1 MTILYRGGASRES
14 AEMRRAAALQG
25 RMDVSSVQEQFASA
39 IPEGLL
45 SGPEAGEWSRDRVYS
60 LCRTFW
66 GFVWQAVHS
75 HASCRAAV
83 RQIQAAMAGSP
94 VRVAGNTSAYCQA
107 RGRLPMSLI
116 QGAMEAAAASA
127 DGQAPEGAGTLNGRK
142 VRVVDGSSVQIAD
155 TPANRKVYPYPS
167 GVKEGCGFP
176 VMGFIALY
184 SLGSGAVQRIATG
197 RHTRHDYTLFR
208 LLWRHLRP
216 GDIVLGDRAFCA
228 FEAFA
233 ALASRGV
240 DMVARLHQKRKLDA
254 AALRPLG
261 DGDYV
266 TVWAK
271 PRAIPARS
279 RMTRAQFDALPRTIR
294 VRLVMVDVEQ
304 FGFRTRKI
312 RLATTLLDPL
322 AYPAKDIAALYL
334 RRWRLEI
341 CFRDIKATMRMEQLR
356 CQTPSMARK
365 ELLAF
370 LTAHNL
376 VRLMAA
382 KAARLHGADP
392 SRISFKGT
400 VDTICL
406 SLAFGECA
414 VTAKN
419 VRKLDA
425 LLERIAKDIVPLRPG
440 RTEPR
445 AVKKR
450 PKNYQILT
458 APRHQFKEI
467 HHRSKYKRKSK
478 NALS

>member
-1 MTILYRGGASRES
+1 MTILYHGGVSRES
-14 AEMRRAAALQG
+14 AEMRHAAALQG
-25 RMDVSSVQEQFASA
+25 GMSAASVQEEFADA
-39 IPEGLL
+39 IPERLL
-45 SGPEAGEWSRDRVYS
+45 SGPEAGEWSRERIYS

-66 GFVWQAVHS
+66 GFVWQAIHG

-83 RQIQAAMAGSP
+83 RQIQASMAGSA
-94 VRVAGNTSAYCQA
+94 VRVGESTSAYCQA
-107 RGRLPMSLI
+107 RARLPMSVI
-116 QGAMEAAAASA
+116 QGAMEASAASA
-127 DGQAPEGAGTLNGRK
+127 DAEAPGGAGTLNGRK

-197 RHTRHDYTLFR
+197 RHTRHDYTMFR

-228 FEAFA
+228 YEAFA
-233 ALASRGV
+233 SLPPRGV
-240 DMVARLHQKRKLDA
+240 DMVTRLHQNRSLDA
-254 AALRPLG
+254 ARMNPIG
-261 DGDYV
+261 DDDYV
-266 TVWAK
+266 TVWTK
-271 PRAIPARS
+271 PSSIPAKS
-279 RMTRAQFDALPRTIR
+279 RMTRAQFDALPRTIQ
-294 VRLVMVDVEQ
+294 VRLVMVNVEQ
-304 FGFRTRKI
+304 CGFRTKKI
-312 RLATTLLDPL
+312 WLATTLLDPL
-322 AYPAKDIAALYL
+322 AYPAKEIAGLYL

-356 CQTPSMARK
+356 CQAPSMARK

-376 VRLMAA
+376 VRLMVA
-382 KAARLHGADP
+382 KATRLHGSDP
-392 SRISFKGT
+392 SRISFKGA

-406 SLAFGECA
+406 FLAYGGCIGTGTNASKF
-414 VTAKN
+414 N
-419 VRKLDA
+419 A
-425 LLERIAKDIVPLRPG
+425 LLEIISKDIVPLRPG
-440 RTEPR
+440 RREPR

-458 APRHQFKEI
+458 APRREFKEI
-467 HHRSKYKRKSK
+467 HHRSKYRRNSQ

>member
-1 MTILYRGGASRES
+1 
-14 AEMRRAAALQG
+14 MRRATALQG
-25 RMDVSSVQEQFASA
+25 AMGMASVQEQFASA

-66 GFVWQAVHS
+66 AFVWQAIHS
-75 HASCRAAV
+75 HASCRAVV
-83 RQIQAAMAGSP
+83 RQIQAAMAGSA
-94 VRVAGNTSAYCQA
+94 VRVGESTSAYCQA

-116 QGAMEAAAASA
+116 QAAMEASAASA
-127 DGQAPEGAGTLNGRK
+127 DAEAPEGAGTLNGRK

-197 RHTRHDYTLFR
+197 RHTRHDYTMFR
-208 LLWRHLRP
+208 LLWHHLRP

-233 ALASRGV
+233 TLAARGI
-240 DMVARLHQKRKLDA
+240 DMVARLHQSRRMDTS
-254 AALRPLG
+254 ALRPLG
-261 DGDYV
+261 EGDYV
-266 TVWAK
+266 TVWTK
-271 PRAIPARS
+271 PRAIPAKS
-279 RMTRAQFDALPRTIR
+279 RMTQAQCDALPQTIR
-294 VRLVMVDVEQ
+294 VRLVMVDVER
-304 FGFRTRKI
+304 FGFRTKKVW
-312 RLATTLLDPL
+312 LATTLLDPL
-322 AYPAKDIAALYL
+322 AYPAKDIADLYL

-370 LTAHNL
+370 MTAHNL

-382 KAARLHGADP
+382 KAARLHGEAP

-400 VDTICL
+400 VDAICL
-406 SLAFGECA
+406 FLAFGACA
-414 VTAKN
+414 ATAKS
-419 VRKLDA
+419 VRKFDV
-425 LLERIAKDIVPLRPG
+425 LLEIIAKDIVPLRPG

-467 HHRSKYKRKSK
+467 HHRSTYKRKSK
-478 NALS
+478 NTLS